1 MALVSG
7 APSIR
12 LEGDEKRALALIP
25 EGRLLLAKAQAFAQR
40 ADIPTYSM
48 NRRVSEDEYIYVLV
62 AAGQNIVQISA
73 GVVIPDRVL
82 EEPEIPEPSLFP
94 DFLSGMV
101 TDGIMEEREET
112 KPDGTKIRY
121 KIIRSW
127 APTPN
132 CASVQDIS
140 AGLQSSRRLAV
151 APYASFG
158 EWREPEGSRVQY
170 SQLQVPRSS
179 QWSGTMKKVVQI
191 CMGFGRINKNKLR
204 DPAQPNKATP
214 YMKEVDQYGVQVRFD
229 YKFMRSHGIFR
240 AEDGRL
246 WLVEISAGRGVVA
259 MPLPIYPGSMSQ
271 GFRARAEARGDT
283 AMTTALDE
291 LGCLPTGEAFPTT
304 PALFNKK
311 VENGEILQLLSASD
325 LSDFYG
331 RLSGFSS
338 ICGWSFSDRGE
349 QAHNVGYHYPEEEDG
364 YQRACWYQIN
374 IKIGPINKN
383 REPGEPI
390 ASGSAELRLQQEGY
404 LYSPP
409 IRKSFIPVKYY
420 EPMMEPPGLLSH
432 SARPLYGGSLQKDC
446 DTPVYVGIVEGELKV
461 ARYFRAGDSKPINT
475 RIDERDGEPCLYGG
489 TWSWTYESGNQ
500 SMPPMPYTND
510 IDSRAVL
517 SSSVTTGTL
526 TVSPSGFGAAT
537 GVVFIDR
544 PQYVLVRRA
553 RVFKSHTVTETK
565 SGEMRSACFVNPGY
579 LRDGYYFFDGH
590 YFESH
595 KGSESVDY
603 RRTLMDPNQGV
614 SWSMISGGLPGGP
627 PYGPQC
633 SGENCGGK
641 HTYPL
646 IMCNVY
652 NTGDCSEYADAGQWL
667 YQCQAS
673 YAFRGSGIRGPEWST
688 SWDNGRDFQ
697 GTWNLVAAAGGMRS
711 GPTNE
716 ILHEYAMQ
724 PSPDPDTGS
733 VQQLFA
739 MKNAIGSDTLMY
751 TKGFVAGLVVEGYTP
766 VPAQNMS
773 TFIGV
778 NQP

>member
-1 MALVSG
+1 MALVDG

-25 EGRLLLAKAQAFAQR
+25 EGRLLLAKAQAFTKR
-40 ADIPTYSM
+40 AEIPTYSM
-48 NRRVSEDEYIYVLV
+48 SRRVSDDEYVYVLV
-62 AAGQNIVQISA
+62 AGDQNIIQISA
-73 GVVIPDRVL
+73 GVVVPDRVH
-82 EEPEIPEPSLFP
+82 EEPEVIDPSLFP

-101 TDGIMEEREET
+101 PNGIMEAREET
-112 KPDGTKIRY
+112 KPDGTKISY
-121 KIIRSW
+121 QVIRSW

-132 CASVQDIS
+132 CAKMQKIGT
-140 AGLQSSRRLAV
+140 GLQTSRRLAV
-151 APYASFG
+151 APYASMS
-158 EWREPEGSRVQY
+158 EWRAPAGSSVEF
-170 SQLQVPRSS
+170 SQLHVPRSS

-204 DPAQPNKATP
+204 DPDEPNTTSP

-240 AEDGRL
+240 AEDNRL

-259 MPLPIYPGSMSQ
+259 MPLPIYPGSDTSA
-271 GFRARAEARGDT
+271 FRKRAEDRGDT
-283 AMTTALDE
+283 AMVTALEE

-311 VENGEILQLLSASD
+311 VANGEILQLLPASG
-325 LSDFYG
+325 LQDFYG

-338 ICGWSFSDRGE
+338 ICGWSFTDKGD
-349 QAHNVGYHYPEEEDG
+349 QAHNVGYYYPEGGDG

-374 IKIGPINKN
+374 IKIGKINKG
-383 REPGEPI
+383 RKPGDPI
-390 ASGSAELRLQQEGY
+390 ATGSAELRLQQQGY

-420 EPMMEPPGLLSH
+420 EPMMDPPGLLSH
-432 SARPLYGGSLQKDC
+432 SARPLYGGNLTKDC

-461 ARYFRAGDSKPINT
+461 ARYFRAGDSKPVNN
-475 RIDERDGEPCLYGG
+475 RVDERDGETCLFGG
-489 TWSWTYESGNQ
+489 TWSWTVEEGFQ
-500 SMPPMPYTND
+500 SMPQMPYTND
-510 IDSRAVL
+510 IDNRAVL
-517 SSSVTTGTL
+517 STLVTTGTM
-526 TVSPSGFGAAT
+526 TVTPSGYGSALGT
-537 GVVFIDR
+537 VFIDR

-553 RVFKSHTVTETK
+553 RVFQTRTITEIK

-579 LRDGYYFFDGH
+579 LRDGYYYFDGH

-595 KGSESVDY
+595 KGGESVDY
-603 RRTLMDPNQGV
+603 DRSLFDPNQGV
-614 SWSMISGGLPGGP
+614 SWALVSGGLPGGP

-633 SGENCGGK
+633 SGKNCGGK

-646 IMCNVY
+646 IMCTVY
-652 NTGDCSEYADAGQWL
+652 NTGPCSEYADSGQWL
-667 YQCQAS
+667 SQCGPS
-673 YAFRGSGIRGPEWST
+673 YVFKGSGVRGPGWST

-697 GTWNLVAAAGGMRS
+697 GTWNLVASSGGMRS

-716 ILHEYAMQ
+716 ILHGYAMQ

-766 VPAQNMS
+766 VPAQNMCAL
-773 TFIGV
+773 IGV

>member
-1 MALVSG
+1 MAVYDG
-7 APSIR
+7 VPSIR

-25 EGRLLLAKAQAFAQR
+25 EGKLLLSKAQAFTKR
-40 ADIPTYSM
+40 AEIPTYSM
-48 NRRVSEDEYIYVLV
+48 SRRVSDDEYIYVLV
-62 AAGQNIVQISA
+62 AGDQNIIQISA
-73 GVVIPDRVL
+73 GVVFPDRVL
-82 EEPEIPEPSLFP
+82 ESEVPEPSLFP

-101 TDGIMEEREET
+101 QNGIMEPREET
-112 KPDGTKIRY
+112 KPDGSKVSY
-121 KIIRSW
+121 KVIRSW

-132 CASVQDIS
+132 CAKIQGIS
-140 AGLQSSRRLAV
+140 TGLQTSRRLAV
-151 APYASFG
+151 PPYASMS
-158 EWREPEGSRVQY
+158 EWRASAGSSVEF
-170 SQLQVPRSS
+170 SQLHVPRSS

-204 DPAQPNKATP
+204 DPNQPTKTSP

-229 YKFMRSHGIFR
+229 YKFMRTHGIFR
-240 AEDGRL
+240 AEDNRL
-246 WLVEISAGRGVVA
+246 WLIEISAGRGVVA
-259 MPLPIYPGSMSQ
+259 MPLPIYPDSDTQS
-271 GFRARAEARGDT
+271 FKARAEARGDT
-283 AMTTALDE
+283 AMVTALEE

-311 VENGEILQLLSASD
+311 VERGEILRLLAPTD
-325 LSDFYG
+325 LKDFYG

-338 ICGWSFSDRGE
+338 ICGWSFTEKGE
-349 QAHNVGYHYPEEEDG
+349 QAHNVGYHYPKEEDG

-374 IKIGPINKN
+374 IKIGPVKDK

-390 ASGSAELRLQQEGY
+390 ATGSAELRLQQEGF

-420 EPMMEPPGLLSH
+420 EPMMDPPGLLSH
-432 SARPLYGGSLQKDC
+432 SAKPLYGGNLTKDC

-461 ARYFRAGDSKPINT
+461 ARYFRAGDSKPVNS
-475 RIDERDGEPCLYGG
+475 RVDERDGEPCLYGG
-489 TWSWTYESGNQ
+489 SWSWTYESGHQ

-526 TVSPSGFGAAT
+526 TVSPSGYGPAFGTA
-537 GVVFIDR
+537 FIDR
-544 PQYVLVRRA
+544 PQYVLVSRFRI
-553 RVFKSHTVTETK
+553 FKSHTVTETK
-565 SGEMRSACFVNPGY
+565 IGEMRSACFVSPGY

-590 YFESH
+590 YFDSH
-595 KGSESVDY
+595 KGGESVDY
-603 RRTLMDPNQGV
+603 GRSLIDPNRGV
-614 SWSMISGGLPGGP
+614 SWSLAPGSLPGGP
-627 PYGPQC
+627 PYGSQC
-633 SGENCGGK
+633 SGGNCGGT

-646 IMCNVY
+646 IMCTVY
-652 NTGDCSEYADAGQWL
+652 IPGPCSEYADSGQWL
-667 YQCQAS
+667 SQCAPS
-673 YAFRGSGIRGPEWST
+673 YAFKGSGIRGPGWST

-711 GPTNE
+711 GPTDE
-716 ILHEYAMQ
+716 ALHEYAMR
-724 PSPDPDTGS
+724 PSPDPDTGA

-751 TKGFVAGLVVEGYTP
+751 SKGFVVGLVVEGYTP
-766 VPAQNMS
+766 VPAQHMCAL
-773 TFIGV
+773 IGV

>member
-1 MALVSG
+1 MASYDG

-25 EGRLLLAKAQAFAQR
+25 EGKLLLSKAQAFTKR
-40 ADIPTYSM
+40 AEIPTYSM
-48 NRRVSEDEYIYVLV
+48 SRRVSDDEYIYVLV
-62 AAGQNIVQISA
+62 AGDQNIIQISA
-73 GVVIPDRVL
+73 GVVFPDRVL
-82 EEPEIPEPSLFP
+82 EEPEVPEPSLFP

-101 TDGIMEEREET
+101 QNGIMEEREET

-132 CASVQDIS
+132 CAKMQKIS
-140 AGLQSSRRLAV
+140 TGLQTSRRLAV
-151 APYASFG
+151 APYASLS
-158 EWREPEGSRVQY
+158 EWRAPEDSNVEF
-170 SQLQVPRSS
+170 SQLHVPRSS

-204 DPAQPNKATP
+204 DPDQPTKTSP

-229 YKFMRSHGIFR
+229 YKFMRTHGIFR
-240 AEDGRL
+240 AEDKRL
-246 WLVEISAGRGVVA
+246 WLIEISAGRGVVA
-259 MPLPIYPGSMSQ
+259 MPLPIYPGSDTQ
-271 GFRARAEARGDT
+271 GFKARAEARGDT
-283 AMTTALDE
+283 AMVTALEE

-311 VENGEILQLLSASD
+311 VERGEILQLLAPSD
-325 LSDFYG
+325 LQDFYG

-338 ICGWSFSDRGE
+338 ICGWSFTEKGE

-374 IKIGPINKN
+374 IKIGSINKD
-383 REPGEPI
+383 RKPGEPI
-390 ASGSAELRLQQEGY
+390 ATGSAELRLQQEGF

-420 EPMMEPPGLLSH
+420 EPMMDPPGLLSH
-432 SARPLYGGSLQKDC
+432 SAKPLYGGTLTKDC
-446 DTPVYVGIVEGELKV
+446 DTPVYVGVVEGELKV

-475 RIDERDGEPCLYGG
+475 RVDERDGEPCLYGG
-489 TWSWTYESGNQ
+489 SWSWTYESGNQ
-500 SMPPMPYTND
+500 FMPPMPYTND

-526 TVSPSGFGAAT
+526 TVSPSGYGGAFGT
-537 GVVFIDR
+537 VFVDR

-565 SGEMRSACFVNPGY
+565 SGEMRSACFVSPGY

-590 YFESH
+590 YFDSH

-603 RRTLMDPNQGV
+603 NRTLIDPNQGV
-614 SWSMISGGLPGGP
+614 SWSMISGGLPGEP

-633 SGENCGGK
+633 DGKNCGGK

-646 IMCNVY
+646 IMCTVY
-652 NTGDCSEYADAGQWL
+652 NNGPCSEYADSGQWL
-667 YQCQAS
+667 SQCAPS
-673 YAFRGSGIRGPEWST
+673 YAFKGSGIRGPGWST

-697 GTWNLVAAAGGMRS
+697 GTWNLVAAAGGIRS

-716 ILHEYAMQ
+716 TLHEYAMR
-724 PSPDPDTGS
+724 PSPDPESGS

-739 MKNAIGSDTLMY
+739 MKDAIGSDTLMY
-751 TKGFVAGLVVEGYTP
+751 TRGFVAGLVVEGYTP
-766 VPAQNMS
+766 VPAQNMCAL
-773 TFIGV
+773 IGV

>member
-1 MALVSG
+1 MASYEG

-12 LEGDEKRALALIP
+12 LEGGEKRALALIP
-25 EGRLLLAKAQAFAQR
+25 EGKLLLSKAQAFTKR

-48 NRRVSEDEYIYVLV
+48 SRRVSEDEYIYVLV
-62 AAGQNIVQISA
+62 AGDQNIIHISA
-73 GVVIPDRVL
+73 GVVFPDRVL
-82 EEPEIPEPSLFP
+82 EEPEVPEPSLFP

-101 TDGIMEEREET
+101 QNGIMEPREET
-112 KPDGTKIRY
+112 KPDGSKISY
-121 KIIRSW
+121 MVIRSW

-132 CASVQDIS
+132 CAKIQDIS
-140 AGLQSSRRLAV
+140 TGLQTSRRLAV
-151 APYASFG
+151 PPYASMS
-158 EWREPEGSRVQY
+158 EWRAPEGSSVEF
-170 SQLQVPRSS
+170 SQLHVPRSS

-204 DPAQPNKATP
+204 DPNQPTKTSP

-229 YKFMRSHGIFR
+229 YKFMRTHGIFR
-240 AEDGRL
+240 AEDNRL
-246 WLVEISAGRGVVA
+246 WLIEISAGRGVVA
-259 MPLPIYPGSMSQ
+259 MPLPIYPGSDTLA
-271 GFRARAEARGDT
+271 FRKRAEDRGDT
-283 AMTTALDE
+283 AMVTALEE

-311 VENGEILQLLSASD
+311 VERGEILQLLAPTD
-325 LSDFYG
+325 LKDFYG

-338 ICGWSFSDRGE
+338 ICGWSFTEKGE

-374 IKIGPINKN
+374 IKIGPIKDK

-390 ASGSAELRLQQEGY
+390 ATGSAELRLQQEGF

-420 EPMMEPPGLLSH
+420 EPMMDPPGLLSH
-432 SARPLYGGSLQKDC
+432 SAKPLYGGNLTKDC

-461 ARYFRAGDSKPINT
+461 ARYFRAGDSKPIDS
-475 RIDERDGEPCLYGG
+475 RVDERDGEPCLYGG
-489 TWSWTYESGNQ
+489 SWSWTYESGNQ
-500 SMPPMPYTND
+500 SIPPMPYTND

-526 TVSPSGFGAAT
+526 TVSPSGYSGAFGT
-537 GVVFIDR
+537 EILGY
-544 PQYVLVRRA
+544 PQYSLVRRA
-553 RVFKSHTVTETK
+553 RIFKSHIVTETK

-590 YFESH
+590 YFDSH

-603 RRTLMDPNQGV
+603 NRSLIDPNQGI
-614 SWSMISGGLPGGP
+614 SWANILAGPSGGSPRPL
-627 PYGPQC
+627 C

-646 IMCNVY
+646 ITCTLY
-652 NTGDCSEYADAGQWL
+652 STGPCSEYADSGQWL
-667 YQCQAS
+667 SQCGPS
-673 YAFRGSGIRGPEWST
+673 YAFKGSGVHGPGWST

-697 GTWNLVAAAGGMRS
+697 GTWNLVAAAGGIRS

-751 TKGFVAGLVVEGYTP
+751 TKGFVAGLVVEGYIP
-766 VPAQNMS
+766 VPAQNMCAL
-773 TFIGV
+773 IGV

>member
-1 MALVSG
+1 MASYDG
-7 APSIR
+7 APSVR

-25 EGRLLLAKAQAFAQR
+25 EGKLLLSKAQAFTKR
-40 ADIPTYSM
+40 AEIPTYSM
-48 NRRVSEDEYIYVLV
+48 SRRVSDDEYIYVLV
-62 AAGQNIVQISA
+62 AGDQNIIQISA
-73 GVVIPDRVL
+73 GVKYPGLVH
-82 EEPEIPEPSLFP
+82 EEPEVPESPVFP
-94 DFLSGMV
+94 DFLSGLV
-101 TDGIMEEREET
+101 FNGIMDTREET
-112 KPDGTKIRY
+112 KSDGSKVSY
-121 KIIRSW
+121 KVIRSW

-132 CASVQDIS
+132 CAKIQKLKT
-140 AGLQSSRRLAV
+140 GLQSSGRLAV
-151 APYASFG
+151 APYASMS
-158 EWREPEGSRVQY
+158 EWRAPQNSSVEF
-170 SQLQVPRSS
+170 SQLHVPRSS

-191 CMGFGRINKNKLR
+191 CMGFGQINKNKLR
-204 DPAQPNKATP
+204 DPNEPNTTSP

-229 YKFMRSHGIFR
+229 YKFMRSHGIYR
-240 AEDGRL
+240 AEDKRL
-246 WLVEISAGRGVVA
+246 WLIEISAGRGVVA
-259 MPLPIYPGSMSQ
+259 MPLPIYPGSDTQ
-271 GFRARAEARGDT
+271 GFKARAEARGDT
-283 AMTTALDE
+283 AMVTALEE

-311 VENGEILQLLSASD
+311 VERGEILQLLSPSD
-325 LSDFYG
+325 LQDFYG

-338 ICGWSFSDRGE
+338 ICGWSFTEKGE

-374 IKIGPINKN
+374 IKIGSINKD
-383 REPGEPI
+383 RKPGEPI
-390 ASGSAELRLQQEGY
+390 ATGSAELRLQQEGF

-420 EPMMEPPGLLSH
+420 EPMMAPPGLLSH
-432 SARPLYGGSLQKDC
+432 SAKPLYGGNLTKDC

-461 ARYFRAGDSKPINT
+461 ARYFRAGDSKPINNVT
-475 RIDERDGEPCLYGG
+475 DEREGEPCLYGG
-489 TWSWTYESGNQ
+489 TWTYTSETGTQ
-500 SMPPMPYTND
+500 FVPPMPYTND

-526 TVSPSGFGAAT
+526 TVTPSGYGAAFGT
-537 GVVFIDR
+537 EFIDR

-565 SGEMRSACFVNPGY
+565 SGEMRSACFVSPGY

-590 YFESH
+590 YFDSH
-595 KGSESVDY
+595 TGGEAVDY
-603 RRTLMDPNQGV
+603 DRSLIDPNQGV
-614 SWSMISGGLPGGP
+614 SWSFRSGGPGGP
-627 PYGPQC
+627 PYGTQC

-646 IMCNVY
+646 IMCTVY
-652 NTGDCSEYADAGQWL
+652 NTGPCSEYADSGEWL
-667 YQCQAS
+667 RQCEPS
-673 YAFRGSGIRGPEWST
+673 YAFKGSGIRGPGWST
-688 SWDNGRDFQ
+688 SWDKGRDFQ

-766 VPAQNMS
+766 VPAQNMCAL
-773 TFIGV
+773 IGV